1 MTKSKPS
8 EKKAINSDPQPIKS
22 EPSDIFDGK

>member
-1 MTKSKPS
+1 VIKSEPS
-8 EKKAINSDPQPIKS
+8 EKAINSDAQPIKS